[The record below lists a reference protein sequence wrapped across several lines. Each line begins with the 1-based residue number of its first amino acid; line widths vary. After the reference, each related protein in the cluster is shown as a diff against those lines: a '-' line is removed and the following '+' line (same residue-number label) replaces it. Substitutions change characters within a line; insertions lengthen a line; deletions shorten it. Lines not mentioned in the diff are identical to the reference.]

1 MAGGEWEP
9 DSGRITRPARW
20 WISATRLVGGGR
32 RKPVYRANLQ
42 VRPVVLPRG
51 LPQAVLPDLHC
62 WLLRQR
68 CLDSLVI
75 FEQML

>member
-1 MAGGEWEP
+1 MAGGEWKP
-9 DSGRITRPARW
+9 GSGRITRPARW

-42 VRPVVLPRG
+42 VRPVVFPRG
-51 LPQAVLPDLHC
+51 LPEAVLPDLHC

-68 CLDSLVI
+68 CLDSSVI